1 MDSTQLEAYFRDTA
15 GSGVLSTASS
25 DGRVNS
31 ALYAKPRFFEDGSV
45 AFIMLDRLS
54 HHYVANNPYAAY
66 LFLEDAEGYRGVR
79 LHLRMLRE
87 ELNTPRIEALLSDAG
102 RSYVGN
108 KDRYLV
114 FFTIEQV
121 LPLVSP
127 AQDPAP

>member
-1 MDSTQLEAYFRDTA
+1 MDSAQLEAYFRDTT
-15 GSGVLSTASS
+15 GSGILSTASS

-54 HHYVANNPYAAY
+54 HHHVASNPHAAY
-66 LFLEDAEGYRGVR
+66 LFLEDAEGYQGVR
-79 LHLRMLRE
+79 LHLRKLRE
-87 ELNTPRIEALLSDAG
+87 ERNTPRIEELLTESG
-102 RSYVGN
+102 RGYVGN

-114 FFTIEQV
+114 FFAIEQV

-127 AQDPAP
+127 AQDTTS

>member
-1 MDSTQLEAYFRDTA
+1 MDSTQLEAYFRETA
-15 GSGVLSTASS
+15 GSGILSTASS

-54 HHYVANNPYAAY
+54 HHYVDSNPYAAY
-66 LFLEDAEGYRGVR
+66 LFLEEGNGYRGVR
-79 LHLRMLRE
+79 LHLRKTGE
-87 ELNTPRIEALLSDAG
+87 ELNTPRIEELLSEAG
-102 RSYVGN
+102 RGYVGN

-114 FFTIEQV
+114 FFTIEKV

-127 AQDPAP
+127 AQDNAS